1 MIPATVTING
11 VTHHTRADRGG
22 YIDLEVPDHGLAPGW
37 HQVTIRARA
46 SAPVPARVRIVGPDQ
61 ALGLISDI
69 DDTVMVTYVPRPLIA
84 VWNTFLR
91 HSSAR
96 RPVPGMADFSR
107 RLTRRH
113 PDLPVFYLSTGA
125 WNAVPAITEFLHAAG
140 FPPGPKLMTD
150 WGPTNTGWF
159 RSGRE
164 HKRRAL
170 RRLHRDFPHIRW
182 VLVGDDGQH
191 DPVIYREFADEC
203 PGAVAAIA
211 IRELSPSEQVL
222 SHGTPGPG
230 PGGEDDDATRP
241 VPEVRGADGWL
252 LGSRAMAML
261 TGAAAAGPHAS
272 EGTPDR
278 EAAPGG
284 QPPATP
290 QANPSAQV
298 APAAP
303 HPIAKCPTGRSH
315 GGPARIRGHS
325 RSRSGSW
332 RSADR
337 HAEGH
342 PEGVG
347 GGSRTPSDGQ
357 LSQRAQPRRGPGEH
371 ADDRAGHQ

>member
-1 MIPATVTING
+1 MSGTTHIAATIEDAVMRRLVHVLRARGWRPRTIAHTGYGSPTMLRVLGRVVMTRRPLPTSDAEADTPTAPGRGWRPYLTAPVGMIPATVTING

-96 RPVPGMADFSR
+96 RPVPGMADFYR

-191 DPVIYREFADEC
+191 DPVIYREFADEF

-261 TGAAAAGPHAS
+261 SGAAAAGPHAS

-284 QPPATP
+284 QPTATP
-290 QANPSAQV
+290 KANP
-298 APAAP
+298 
-303 HPIAKCPTGRSH
+303 
-315 GGPARIRGHS
+315 
-325 RSRSGSW
+325 
-332 RSADR
+332 
-337 HAEGH
+337 
-342 PEGVG
+342 
-347 GGSRTPSDGQ
+347 
-357 LSQRAQPRRGPGEH
+357 RA
-371 ADDRAGHQ
+371 